1 MDYNGIPWRWFCFRF
16 GREII
21 RVNATVFIF
30 VVRDNF
36 VPFYP
41 PDTAFNLTPESY
53 TYAQIQGHVE

>member
-1 MDYNGIPWRWFCFRF
+1 MEYLGGGSALDLV
-16 GREII
+16 REII